1 MWSRVEL
8 KTQAKNLLKLNY
20 WLFVLGGI
28 ILSFVTTGHISGS
41 GGLKLNYNA
50 NSKNIYDIS
59 NSIGDA
65 FSSDQKD
72 ITYDFKDS
80 INEITGS
87 ITPSI
92 AKTIIAVV
100 IGSIVIALVAALIGI
115 ALSVFVF
122 NPIQVGAKRFFSRS
136 YEARC
141 DMGEIS
147 YGFKS
152 NYLNIVKIMFFRSL
166 FTVLWGLLFIIPGI
180 IKAYEYSMI
189 PYLLSEN
196 PAMDMQQAFD
206 ESRRMT
212 YGQKWQ
218 IFVLDL
224 SFIGWNIL
232 SSFTLGLLGIFF
244 VSPYM
249 CLTKAGLYRRLR
261 GYNDYKY

>member
-1 MWSRVEL
+1 MVAHLSDLIDSFLWTSPFVFEQIRCGAVAFRVPVLIVSGVLCFDISTVFCGVEQFLHFL
-8 KTQAKNLLKLNY
+8 KSVCKLALDLLLCKGAIAVEAVPIDI
-20 WLFVLGGI
+20 VLG
-28 ILSFVTTGHISGS
+28 SFFV
-41 GGLKLNYNA
+41 N
-50 NSKNIYDIS
+50 
-59 NSIGDA
+59 
-65 FSSDQKD
+65 
-72 ITYDFKDS
+72 
-80 INEITGS
+80 
-87 ITPSI
+87 
-92 AKTIIAVV
+92 
-100 IGSIVIALVAALIGI
+100 
-115 ALSVFVF
+115 VF
-122 NPIQVGAKRFFSRS
+122 A
-136 YEARC
+136 
-141 DMGEIS
+141 

-196 PAMDMQQAFD
+196 PDMDMQQAFD

>member
-1 MWSRVEL
+1 M
-8 KTQAKNLLKLNY
+8 
-20 WLFVLGGI
+20 LGGI

-50 NSKNIYDIS
+50 NSKNISDIS

-196 PAMDMQQAFD
+196 PDMDMQQAFD

-232 SSFTLGLLGIFF
+232 S
-244 VSPYM
+244 
-249 CLTKAGLYRRLR
+249 RLR
-261 GYNDYKY
+261 WDCLEYSLYLHICVLLRQDFTADSEGTMIISIKKRVLKKC

>member
-1 MWSRVEL
+1 M
-8 KTQAKNLLKLNY
+8 
-20 WLFVLGGI
+20 
-28 ILSFVTTGHISGS
+28 
-41 GGLKLNYNA
+41 KLNYNA
-50 NSKNIYDIS
+50 NSKNISDIS

-196 PAMDMQQAFD
+196 PDMDMQQAFD

-232 SSFTLGLLGIFF
+232 SSLTLGLLGIFF

-249 CLTKAGLYRRLR
+249 CLNKAGLYRRLR

>member
-50 NSKNIYDIS
+50 NSNNISDIS
-59 NSIGDA
+59 NT
-65 FSSDQKD
+65 
-72 ITYDFKDS
+72 IT
-80 INEITGS
+80 
-87 ITPSI
+87 
-92 AKTIIAVV
+92 AVV

-122 NPIQVGAKRFFSRS
+122 NPIQVGTKRFFSRS

-196 PAMDMQQAFD
+196 PDMDMQQAFD